1 MRIFV
6 TGASGWIGSAVV
18 PELISAGH
26 QVLGLARSDASAK
39 AVADM
44 GAEVLRG
51 DLNDTGVL
59 RAGALD
65 SDGVIHLAFV
75 VPSVSEA
82 ATRTDAKAIETFA
95 AGLAGSGKPLVISGA
110 TLVDARPTRDRTRRT
125 HRRRDPS
132 RPASPTCRP
141 PSPPQSRG
149 VRSCLVMLPRS
160 VHGQGERHGFIP
172 QLIAMARAK
181 GVSGYI
187 GDGTS
192 RWPAVHVKDAA
203 SLYRL
208 AIEQAPAG
216 AVLNAVGDEGVPVRE
231 IAEAIGRHLN
241 LPARSL
247 PAEEFERHARAPAQ
261 HRHARLQHHHPGA
274 PGLEAHPP
282 RPHRGHRTGP
292 LLHLTSPG
300 QQARQR
306 PGPASAVPA
315 SLPMSERRRA
325 VSREDSRCCP
335 IGP

>member
-18 PELISAGH
+18 PELIIAGH

-39 AVADM
+39 AISGM

-51 DLNDTGVL
+51 DLNDIDVL

-82 ATRTDAKAIETFA
+82 ATQTDAKAIDTFV

-110 TLVDARPTRDRTRRT
+110 TLVRPG
-125 HRRRDPS
+125 
-132 RPASPTCRP
+132 RPATERDELIAAGPIAARIANM
-141 PSPPQSRG
+141 QAALAAADRG
-149 VRSCLVMLPRS
+149 ARSCLVMLPRS

-172 QLIAMARAK
+172 QLVAAARAK

-203 SLYRL
+203 SLHRL

-216 AVLNAVGDEGVPVRE
+216 AVLNAVGDEGVSVRE
-231 IAEAIGRHLN
+231 IAEVIGRHLN
-241 LPARSL
+241 LPSRSL
-247 PAEEFERHARAPAQ
+247 PAEEFSGMLVYLLSTDMPASSIITQ
-261 HRHARLQHHHPGA
+261 ELLGWQPTHPG
-274 PGLEAHPP
+274 LIEDIEQ
-282 RPHRGHRTGP
+282 GHYF
-292 LLHLTSPG
+292 
-300 QQARQR
+300 
-306 PGPASAVPA
+306 
-315 SLPMSERRRA
+315 
-325 VSREDSRCCP
+325 
-335 IGP
+335 I

>member
-18 PELISAGH
+18 PELTNAGH

-59 RAGALD
+59 RAGTLD

-95 AGLAGSGKPLVISGA
+95 TGLAGSGKPLVISGA
-110 TLVDARPTRDRTRRT
+110 TLVTPG
-125 HRRRDPS
+125 
-132 RPASPTCRP
+132 RPATERDQLIAAGPIAARITTM
-141 PSPPQSRG
+141 QAALAAADRG

-160 VHGQGERHGFIP
+160 VHGQGERHGFVP
-172 QLIAMARAK
+172 QLIAAARAK
-181 GVSGYI
+181 GVSGYL

-192 RWPAVHVKDAA
+192 RWPAVHVQDAA

-247 PAEEFERHARAPAQ
+247 PAGEFGGMLVRILGTDMPASSTITQ
-261 HRHARLQHHHPGA
+261 ELLGWKPTHPG
-274 PGLEAHPP
+274 LIEDIEQ
-282 RPHRGHRTGP
+282 GHYF
-292 LLHLTSPG
+292 
-300 QQARQR
+300 
-306 PGPASAVPA
+306 
-315 SLPMSERRRA
+315 
-325 VSREDSRCCP
+325 
-335 IGP
+335 I

>member
-18 PELISAGH
+18 PELINAGH

-51 DLNDTGVL
+51 DLNDPDVL

-65 SDGVIHLAFV
+65 SDGIIHLAFI

-82 ATRTDAKAIETFA
+82 ATRADATAIETFV

-110 TLVDARPTRDRTRRT
+110 TLATPG
-125 HRRRDPS
+125 
-132 RPASPTCRP
+132 RPATERDELIAAGPIGARITNMRAALAAAA
-141 PSPPQSRG
+141 RG

-160 VHGQGERHGFIP
+160 VHGQGERHGFVP
-172 QLIAMARAK
+172 QLIAAARAK

-208 AIEQAPAG
+208 AIERAPAG

-247 PAEEFERHARAPAQ
+247 PAEEFGGLLVPLLSRDMPASSTITQ
-261 HRHARLQHHHPGA
+261 DLLGWKPTHPG
-274 PGLEAHPP
+274 LIEDIEQ
-282 RPHRGHRTGP
+282 GHYF
-292 LLHLTSPG
+292 
-300 QQARQR
+300 
-306 PGPASAVPA
+306 
-315 SLPMSERRRA
+315 
-325 VSREDSRCCP
+325 
-335 IGP
+335 I

>member
-51 DLNDTGVL
+51 DLTDTDVL
-59 RAGALD
+59 RAGTLD

-95 AGLAGSGKPLVISGA
+95 TGLAGSGKPLVISGA
-110 TLVDARPTRDRTRRT
+110 TLVTPG
-125 HRRRDPS
+125 
-132 RPASPTCRP
+132 RPATERDELIAAGPIAARITNMRAALAAAD
-141 PSPPQSRG
+141 RG

-172 QLIAMARAK
+172 QLIAAARAK

-231 IAEAIGRHLN
+231 IAEAIGRNLN

-247 PAEEFERHARAPAQ
+247 LAEEFGCMLVPLLSRDMPASSTITQ
-261 HRHARLQHHHPGA
+261 ELLGWQPTHPG
-274 PGLEAHPP
+274 LIEDIEQ
-282 RPHRGHRTGP
+282 GHYFT
-292 LLHLTSPG
+292 
-300 QQARQR
+300 
-306 PGPASAVPA
+306 
-315 SLPMSERRRA
+315 
-325 VSREDSRCCP
+325 
-335 IGP
+335 